1 MNRRR
6 CRVPRK
12 QNESWLG
19 RVPKELNE
27 SQLWFE
33 VTYMTERKIKYQCP
47 ICNLPYMHKG
57 GVERHIKLNHSLPDG
72 NPKKI
77 ITSRMGI

>member
-1 MNRRR
+1 MNHMGTQKIR
-6 CRVPRK
+6 
-12 QNESWLG
+12 LAT
-19 RVPKELNE
+19 
-27 SQLWFE
+27 FE

>member
-1 MNRRR
+1 MNHMGTQKIR
-6 CRVPRK
+6 
-12 QNESWLG
+12 LAT
-19 RVPKELNE
+19 
-27 SQLWFE
+27 FE

-77 ITSRMGI
+77 ITSRMGILKIF